1 MSTVDRMIKDKFLET
16 LERLGIYERVFHGT
30 IHDLQPAV
38 LTSDDIER
46 LHRII
51 TNDFGKR

>member
-16 LERLGIYERVFHGT
+16 LERFGIYTVFHGT
-30 IHDLQPAV
+30 LHSLEPGILTTDDLDQ
-38 LTSDDIER
+38 

-51 TNDFGKR
+51 INDFGKE